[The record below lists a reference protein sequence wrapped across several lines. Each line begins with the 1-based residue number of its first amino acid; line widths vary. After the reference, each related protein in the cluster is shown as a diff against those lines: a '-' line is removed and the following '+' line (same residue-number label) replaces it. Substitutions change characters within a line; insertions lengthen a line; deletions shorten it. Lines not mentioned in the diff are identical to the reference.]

1 MDNLG
6 KPPSGFPCA
15 TVQEKQEIQ
24 PSNRLTR
31 QKTIKIGRHYVNKL
45 GKRNAFLRTALL
57 GSACLFATMTVVPAA
72 LAADEEALETVVV
85 TGLRE
90 SLQRNLDIKR
100 EASGLVDAITME
112 DIGKFPDSNLAAAM
126 MRIPGV
132 TITRAGAMAGSGIAT
147 TGQATEVT
155 VRGMGPSFNET
166 LFNGRKIPSANG
178 GRAFDFSGLS
188 ADMVAGLA
196 VLKSPDATMSAGAIG
211 ATINVKYPNPFD
223 KDGLT
228 VAAAVSTSYGPN
240 DGRFQPN
247 GNFLVSNT
255 FFGGKLGI
263 LVAGAYSK
271 MSTTQVQ
278 VSNWGWIGSYINP
291 CQRVGGPA
299 CPSNTPVTE
308 VTGYDPTTGAAITSV
323 VANPTA
329 KQQSDADA
337 AAFQSGKDTTKPI
350 WFTQD
355 LSYDYNQIREERK
368 NARISVQLQPVD
380 ALLVTVDANYARD
393 TVVENQYAFAIWNNG
408 DEMRNVKTSANGTIV
423 DFTRAAPTD
432 FDDNINM
439 GVQQTYD
446 VGINVKYTASDKL
459 SFMLDYD
466 MALSSLNPGDNH
478 WSGMS
483 ANIGYG
489 PSAAGGTNG
498 TTFEVIQPGNHML
511 PYYKGLGP
519 NGDAS
524 RFADT
529 SIMGSHVTTTSATR
543 NRNAV
548 NQVKAEVD
556 WTEDSVALKF
566 GGQYVTDHYH
576 MAYWGPWESNRWQAW
591 SGYGP
596 DSNNPTGVHL
606 PADLFHG
613 NVNLSAMP
621 GWDSSNAIPYLLR
634 FYQKDVWAYLNSLPT
649 TTPGFNSKCCD
660 WNKYPYGGVTPGAI
674 NSFAAG
680 SFQQVF
686 EDTYAVYT
694 TASTETKFAG
704 MPLKVNAGVRYE
716 YTDVK
721 SMGIDQPLI
730 GLDISSG
737 DVTAYKYTMGD
748 STNTSRKNSYQYLLP
763 NLDLIL
769 QVTDDFQLRFDAS
782 RTLTRPNLNDL
793 KPNKS
798 NWGGRKGSLGVSG
811 GNPEELPFT
820 SDNVDVSAE
829 WYYAANSYLSA
840 DVFFKNISNFV
851 VTGTSNLT
859 LDGKD
864 GRAPYTVIDPNT
876 GTYALFTLTQ
886 PTNGPTA
893 DVYGIELAWQHMIG
907 DTGLGYAM
915 NGTIVQ
921 SDTPYNPDNLNTNA
935 FAITGLADSANFVAF
950 YDKYGFEFRFAAN
963 WRDTYLDH
971 FGQGQSSGTK
981 FGSEPVF
988 VNGVWTLDASTSYDV
1003 TENINVYFE
1012 ANNLMNVAY
1021 STRGRY
1027 SDQVL
1032 DVVSTGRSF
1041 TAGVHFR
1048 L

>member
-1 MDNLG
+1 M
-6 KPPSGFPCA
+6 
-15 TVQEKQEIQ
+15 
-24 PSNRLTR
+24 
-31 QKTIKIGRHYVNKL
+31 NKL

-57 GSACLFATMTVVPAA
+57 GSACLFATMTIVPAA
-72 LAADEEALETVVV
+72 MAEDEALETVVV

-100 EASGLVDAITME
+100 ESSGLVDAITME

-196 VLKSPDATMSAGAIG
+196 VLKSPDATLSAGAIG
-211 ATINVKYPNPFD
+211 ATINVTYPNPFD
-223 KDGLT
+223 HDGLT
-228 VAAAVSTSYGPN
+228 VAAAVSTNYGPN

-247 GNFLVSNT
+247 GNFLVSDT

-271 MSTTQVQ
+271 MSTTQLQ
-278 VSNWGWIGSYINP
+278 VSNWGWIGSHINP
-291 CQRVGGPA
+291 CQLAGSTTA
-299 CPSNTPVTE
+299 CPTSNI
-308 VTGYDPTTGAAITSV
+308 AAGR
-323 VANPTA
+323 
-329 KQQSDADA
+329 DA
-337 AAFQSGKDTTKPI
+337 SKPI

-368 NARISVQLQPVD
+368 NARVSVQFQPVD
-380 ALLVTVDANYARD
+380 NLVVTVDGNYARD
-393 TVVENQYAFAIWNNG
+393 TVVENQFAFAIWNNL
-408 DEMRNVKTSANGTIV
+408 DEMRNVKKSANGTIV

-432 FDDNINM
+432 FDDNVNM

-446 VGINVKYTASDKL
+446 VGINVKYKVSDKL

-466 MALSSLNPGDNH
+466 MALSSLNPGDDH

-489 PSAAGGTNG
+489 PSSAGGTNG

-511 PYYKGLGP
+511 PYYKGIGP
-519 NGDAS
+519 YGEAS

-529 SIMGSHVTTTSATR
+529 TIMGSHVTTTSATR

-556 WTEDSVALKF
+556 WTEDNLTLKF
-566 GGQYVTDHYH
+566 GGNYITDHYH

-613 NVNLSAMP
+613 KVNLSAMP
-621 GWDSSNAIPYLLR
+621 GWDSSNEIPYLLR

-649 TTPGFNSKCCD
+649 TTPGFNSGCCN
-660 WNKYPYGGVTPGAI
+660 WSKYPYGGVTPEAI
-674 NSFAAG
+674 NSFSAG

-686 EDTYAVYT
+686 EDSYAVYT
-694 TASTETKFAG
+694 TAATETKFAG
-704 MPLKVNAGVRYE
+704 MPLKVNVGVRYE

-730 GLDISSG
+730 GLAVSPG
-737 DVTAYKYTMGD
+737 DETAYKYTMGD
-748 STNTSRKNSYQYLLP
+748 STNTSEKNSYQYLLP
-763 NLDLIL
+763 NVDLIL

-811 GNPEELPFT
+811 GNPEELPFL

-851 VTGTSNLT
+851 VTGTST
-859 LDGKD
+859 LVLDS
-864 GRAPYTVIDPNT
+864 VIDPWTST
-876 GTYALFTLTQ
+876 GAVFTLTQ
-886 PTNGPTA
+886 PKNGPTA
-893 DVYGIELAWQHMIG
+893 DVYGIELAWQHMLG
-907 DTGLGYAM
+907 DSGFGYAM

-950 YDKYGFEFRFAAN
+950 YDKYGFEIRFAAN

-971 FGQGQSSGTK
+971 FGQGQSSGTQ

-1032 DVVSTGRSF
+1032 DVVGTGRSF
-1041 TAGVHFR
+1041 TAGVHFKM
-1048 L
+1048 